1 MESYQVVGIIMGII
15 GTLLGILMFLAGAI
29 SEDVAYLAVIGPFTG
44 IFSFTGIFVALAN
57 PRYKRGV
64 GVYYLVT
71 GILFNLLLIVPAI
84 MAFRWKP
91 AATTTATVI
100 GTGTISR

>member
-15 GTLLGILMFLAGAI
+15 GTFLGIVVFVAGAI
-29 SEDVAYLAVIGPFTG
+29 SEDVAYLAVVGLFTG
-44 IFSFTGIFVALAN
+44 IFSFIGIFVALAN

-91 AATTTATVI
+91 AIAKTTAI
-100 GTGTISR
+100 GSGTISQ